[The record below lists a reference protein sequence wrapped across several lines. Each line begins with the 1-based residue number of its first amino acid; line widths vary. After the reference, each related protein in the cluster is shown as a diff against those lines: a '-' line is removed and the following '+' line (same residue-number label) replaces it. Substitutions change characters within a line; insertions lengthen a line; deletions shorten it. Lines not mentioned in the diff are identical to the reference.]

1 MIRSDRLP
9 FIGLFSQANH
19 NAEQSGGESS
29 NEPVVCIANIS
40 PRERRRRLIGGVL
53 QFAFALAV
61 LAILNATGADHFW
74 RLLLF
79 LPFWGAATGFFQ
91 WRDKT

>member
-9 FIGLFSQANH
+9 LMGLFSQANRSV
-19 NAEQSGGESS
+19 EQSGGDSP

-53 QFAFALAV
+53 QFAVALAV
-61 LAILNATGADHFW
+61 LAILTATGADRFW